1 MSSSTGTVT
10 KLETTTTRFTTGL
23 EQAGGRPVSS
33 AKRSVGLPPQ
43 EESGEGRGRGKGEA
57 VVEVEQGAAATG
69 LGLVKKGSLLMK
81 LTTDM

>member
-43 EESGEGRGRGKGEA
+43 EESGEGRGQGKGEA
-57 VVEVEQGAAATG
+57 VVEQGAAATG

-81 LTTDM
+81 LTMDM